1 MARALHFGSVTRR
14 IAMNFKTLITT
25 AALVVGSSAAAFA
38 GPKVEV
44 VHDRAPT
51 AVRVEPT
58 RVERGHGPVV
68 VNRGPVVVNRGPVV
82 INRGP
87 HRPTGYGNGYGH
99 GPVVIHRDPIVVR
112 PVWNPIIRPIT
123 RPVIVTSA
131 PVGTPCADGFTTI
144 GSFDVAFD
152 GTQSIDLGAGQQ
164 INTLRIAGDKGTEI
178 YSVTITYADG
188 ETQTIACNR
197 CGSFETNLGGNL
209 VTYLRVNAD
218 HASRSPLQ
226 IQIA

>member
-1 MARALHFGSVTRR
+1 
-14 IAMNFKTLITT
+14 MNFKTLITT
-25 AALVVGSSAAAFA
+25 LALVVGSSAAAFA
-38 GPKVEV
+38 GPKVEA
-44 VHDRAPT
+44 VHDRAPV

-82 INRGP
+82 VNRGP

-99 GPVVIHRDPIVVR
+99 GPIVINRRPI
-112 PVWNPIIRPIT
+112 VWNPIIRPIS

-131 PVGTPCADGFTTI
+131 PVGAPCADGFTTI

-152 GTQSIDLGAGQQ
+152 GTQYIDLGAGQT
-164 INTLRIAGDKGTEI
+164 INTLRIAGDTGTEI
-178 YSVTITYADG
+178 YSVTVTYADG

-197 CGSFETNLGGNL
+197 CGSFETNLGGNVITNL
-209 VTYLRVNAD
+209 SITAA
-218 HASRSPLQ
+218 HASTAPLQ
-226 IQIA
+226 IQVA